1 MSGSSIESFK
11 FFGMRVSFRNAK
23 IFAAAEREAKSGAR
37 ERKPLEREKKCF
49 TVLNIGTRAR
59 GKRRHSGKRSSHLD
73 PRQCGEWTAG
83 GLTPRVG

>member
-37 ERKPLEREKKCF
+37 ERKPLERGHAGNEG
-49 TVLNIGTRAR
+49 IQERA
-59 GKRRHSGKRSSHLD
+59 HLI
-73 PRQCGEWTAG
+73 
-83 GLTPRVG
+83 LTLDSAVNGQLVDLLRELDSRLKI